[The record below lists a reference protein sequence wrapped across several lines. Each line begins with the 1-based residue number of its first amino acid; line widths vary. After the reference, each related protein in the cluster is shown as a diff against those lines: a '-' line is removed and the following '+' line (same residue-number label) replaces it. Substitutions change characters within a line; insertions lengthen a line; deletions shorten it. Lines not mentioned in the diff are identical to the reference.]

1 MSWHDIALDAA
12 YFVIK
17 SPFRNLWPLIVAPA
31 AAALISD
38 RTARLLPRSAA
49 GSIPAAALAA
59 VPGLVGLAVIFHA
72 INIDPV
78 ITWRG
83 VVAHR
88 LTPLAAAGLLAYA
101 IVRAVQRQSQAARL
115 FAVAR
120 PASGRLA
127 SAAARL
133 GLRALEI
140 PSDAKHCF
148 VAGALRPIVFVSSGA
163 LAQLDAV
170 ELTAGVVHHVV
181 AEFDAALHHERAHVT
196 GHDTRWL
203 MLLAFLRDL
212 APWGR
217 GVALDAFRAAR
228 EASAD
233 RAAARTAGALNLAA
247 ALVALARPGREDART
262 AVLPMACGD
271 TFRWR
276 MQALLDGTSPP
287 SPSRSEWVR
296 LAGGL
301 GFGVALLTWPLVQ
314 LRLIE
319 LLCIVH

>member
-1 MSWHDIALDAA
+1 MNWHDIALDGAF
-12 YFVIK
+12 FVIK

-38 RTARLLPRSAA
+38 RSARLLPRTPV

-59 VPGLVGLAVIFHA
+59 LPGLVALAVIMHA

-78 ITWRG
+78 TTWRG

-88 LTPLAAAGLLAYA
+88 LTPLVAAGLLAYA
-101 IVRAVQRQSQAARL
+101 ILRAVQRQLQAARL
-115 FAVAR
+115 FSVAR

-140 PSDAKHCF
+140 PSDAKDCF
-148 VAGALRPIVFVSSGA
+148 VAGALRPSVFVSSGA
-163 LAQLDAV
+163 LAHLD
-170 ELTAGVVHHVV
+170 E

-196 GHDTRWL
+196 GRDTLWL
-203 MLLAFLRDL
+203 VLLAFLRDL

-228 EASAD
+228 EAAAD
-233 RAAARTAGALNLAA
+233 RVAARTAGPLNLAA
-247 ALVALARPGREDART
+247 ALIALARSERHTAGA

-271 TFRWR
+271 NFRWR
-276 MQALLDGTSPP
+276 MQALLDGHSPP
-287 SPSRSEWVR
+287 GPSRGEWVR

-301 GFGVALLTWPLVQ
+301 GFSAALLTWPLVQ

-319 LLCIVH
+319 FLCIVH

>member
-133 GLRALEI
+133 GLQALEI

-163 LAQLDAV
+163 LAQLD
-170 ELTAGVVHHVV
+170 E

-233 RAAARTAGALNLAA
+233 RAAARTAGPLNLAA

-301 GFGVALLTWPLVQ
+301 GFGVALLTWLLVQ

>member
-163 LAQLDAV
+163 LAQLD
-170 ELTAGVVHHVV
+170 E

-233 RAAARTAGALNLAA
+233 RAAARTAGPLNLAA

>member
-1 MSWHDIALDAA
+1 MSWHDIVLNVAM
-12 YFVIK
+12 FVIK

-38 RTARLLPRSAA
+38 RTSRLLPRTPA

-59 VPGLVGLAVIFHA
+59 VPGLVGLAVIIHA

-88 LTPLAAAGLLAYA
+88 LTPLAASALLAYA

-115 FAVAR
+115 FALAR
-120 PASGRLA
+120 PPSERLA
-127 SAAARL
+127 IAASPL

-140 PSDAKHCF
+140 PSDAKDCF
-148 VAGALRPIVFVSSGA
+148 VAGALRPSVFVSSGA
-163 LAQLDAV
+163 LAHLEEA
-170 ELTAGVVHHVV
+170 EL
-181 AEFDAALHHERAHVT
+181 DAALLHERAHVT
-196 GHDTRWL
+196 ARDTLWL
-203 MLLAFLRDL
+203 VVLAFLRDL

-217 GVALDAFRAAR
+217 GAAFDAFRAAR
-228 EASAD
+228 EAAAD
-233 RAAARTAGALNLAA
+233 RAAARTAGPLNLAA
-247 ALVALARPGREDART
+247 ALIALARPGRDAT
-262 AVLPMACGD
+262 SAAVLLPMACGD

-276 MQALLDGTSPP
+276 MQALLDGNSPP
-287 SPSRSEWVR
+287 GPSRSDWAR
-296 LAGGL
+296 LAL
-301 GFGVALLTWPLVQ
+301 GIGFSAALLTWPLVQ

-319 LLCIVH
+319 FLCIVY

>member
-133 GLRALEI
+133 GLQALEI

-163 LAQLDAV
+163 LAQLD
-170 ELTAGVVHHVV
+170 E

-233 RAAARTAGALNLAA
+233 RAAARTAGPLNLAA